1 VGLKNLGR
9 PWLLGFGM
17 IVRVLFSALYAAF
30 RVLLALVVT
39 RGRGEAAKD
48 VELLVLRH
56 EVAVLRRQV
65 SRPRLE
71 PKDRFVLAALVRMLS
86 RERLRARIVT
96 PETLLRWHRQ
106 LVARHWTFQPKMRP
120 VGGRPRTAVVI
131 RDLVI
136 RFARENPSWGHR
148 RIHGELVGLGYKVA
162 PATVWN
168 ILQNAGLDPAPR
180 RVGPSWREFCRA
192 QATTML
198 ACDFFTV
205 DTVWLRRIYVFFV
218 LEVGTR
224 RVHILGVTRHPTG
237 EWVTQQARNFMIAVG
252 ERADGFRFLVRDR
265 DTKLTASFDA
275 VFADS
280 GIAVLRSPPR
290 APKGN
295 AYAERWVSTIRREC
309 LDRMLIF
316 NERHLVHVL
325 AEYEDHYNT
334 HRPHRALEQCSPM
347 AVESNRLP
355 RSAATVWRKE
365 ILGGLINEYRHAA

>member
-1 VGLKNLGR
+1 
-9 PWLLGFGM
+9 M
-17 IVRVLFSALYAAF
+17 IVVVLFGVLYATF
-30 RVLLALVVT
+30 RVLLALLVT

-71 PKDRFVLAALVRMLS
+71 PKDRFVLAALSRMLP
-86 RERLRARIVT
+86 RDLLRIRIVT

-106 LVARHWTFQPKMRP
+106 LVVRHWTYPPKAKP
-120 VGGRPRTAVVI
+120 LGGRPRTAAIV
-131 RDLVI
+131 RDLVV
-136 RFARENPSWGHR
+136 RLARENPSWGHR
-148 RIHGELVGLGYKVA
+148 RIHGELVGLGYRVA

-168 ILQNAGLDPAPR
+168 ILRKAGLDPAPR
-180 RVGPSWREFCRA
+180 RTGPSWREFCRA

-205 DTVWLRRIYVFFV
+205 DTVLLRRLTVFFV

-237 EWVTQQARNFMIAVG
+237 EWVTQHARNFMIGMG

-265 DTKLTASFDA
+265 DTKFTASFDA
-275 VFADS
+275 VFAAAN
-280 GIAVLRSPPR
+280 IEVQRSPPR

-309 LDRMLIF
+309 FDRTLIF
-316 NERHLVHVL
+316 SERQLVRVL
-325 AEYEDHYNT
+325 SEYEDHYNG
-334 HRPHRALEQCSPM
+334 HRPNRALGQLPPVPDINIGGYEDGV
-347 AVESNRLP
+347 VER
-355 RSAATVWRKE
+355 TE